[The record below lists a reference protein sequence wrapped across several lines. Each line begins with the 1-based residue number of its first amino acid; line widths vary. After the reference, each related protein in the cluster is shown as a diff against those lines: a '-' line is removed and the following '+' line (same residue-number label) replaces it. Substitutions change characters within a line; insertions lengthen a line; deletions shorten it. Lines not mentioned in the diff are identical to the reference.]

1 VLEPLGGIVAVSDI
15 GELGAMVGASEGTPG
30 GTVSSVA
37 TGGRVTSSAADF
49 LRCSRF
55 SKKDVRPSARS
66 GWAASSSSSLGG
78 EPASSARRNSA
89 MISLRRES
97 EEFLL
102 MEPTSIKGEMDES
115 NCRRILLALQINLAQ
130 EYCSSQM

>member
-1 VLEPLGGIVAVSDI
+1 
-15 GELGAMVGASEGTPG
+15 
-30 GTVSSVA
+30 
-37 TGGRVTSSAADF
+37 
-49 LRCSRF
+49 
-55 SKKDVRPSARS
+55 
-66 GWAASSSSSLGG
+66 
-78 EPASSARRNSA
+78 